1 MSNEEYPIEPEVAV
15 ALLRLERKIL
25 ERLTRL
31 EGKVDS
37 ITRTTGLTGPSSG
50 ATRSAVV
57 GAAGAGL
64 GLGLVEGL
72 RRLFS

>member
-1 MSNEEYPIEPEVAV
+1 MSNGEYPIEPEVAV

-25 ERLTRL
+25 ERLTHL
-31 EGKVDS
+31 EGKVDALT
-37 ITRTTGLTGPSSG
+37 IAPPAPTGQSG
-50 ATRSAVV
+50 VRGAVV